1 MANEKNYPIDDM
13 RQLLESME
21 KSTIKG
27 FIKCQDP
34 SSAENIWSA
43 KVLVDESIGILSDI
57 ERDVNERSNK

>member
-27 FIKCQDP
+27 VIKCQDP